1 MDKRLEKRYQIQ
13 VQAHLKTNQRLAPA
27 SKSTDSL
34 GSSFAATQAAWRF
47 YANKKTTLSC
57 LSQPLLEATTRGIEN
72 CCDEYALV
80 IHDWSSVNYL
90 THKSKK
96 DKKILHNEY
105 EQGYELQS
113 SLVVSDR
120 NGMPVGVFAQNL
132 TTIDGVLSSYRDEG
146 LHVEQSHLQELA
158 ERVQWI
164 EKQEVSKPVVHIV
177 DREGDALEWLR
188 ATPKS
193 HWLIRCKQNSTVDFN
208 GRRYRLDELAQEL
221 TYSQEAVE
229 IEYKGKA
236 AGLTFAQANVVLSR
250 AAKPKRLKNQK
261 VKIIEGEALAA
272 QFVVTRLID
281 DQQNVL
287 AQWYLLSN
295 VPDISPQT
303 IATWYYWR
311 WQIECF
317 FKLLK
322 QQGLQLEEWQQ
333 ETALAVAK
341 RLLVASQACVLVW
354 QLQHENTPQANETKT
369 FLVRLTQRQMKK
381 NRPVTP
387 SALMEG
393 LWLFL
398 MMMEVF
404 DNYSAQQLAQFK
416 QVASAFWATS

>member
-1 MDKRLEKRYQIQ
+1 M
-13 VQAHLKTNQRLAPA
+13 QAHLKPNQRLATA
-27 SKSTDSL
+27 SKSTNSL
-34 GSSFAATQAAWRF
+34 GEGFAATQAAWRF
-47 YANKKTTLSC
+47 YANEKTTLSC
-57 LSQPLLEATTRGIEN
+57 LSEPLLEATSVGIEKY
-72 CCDEYALV
+72 CDEYALV
-80 IHDWSSVNYL
+80 VHDWSSVNYSK
-90 THKSKK
+90 HKSKK

-120 NGMPVGVFAQNL
+120 NGVPVGVLAQNL
-132 TTIDGVLSSYRDEG
+132 TTIDGVLSSYRGEG

-158 ERVQWI
+158 ARVQWI
-164 EKQEVSKPVVHIV
+164 EKQEVSKHLVHIV
-177 DREGDALEWLR
+177 DREGDAMEWLR
-188 ATPKS
+188 AVPKS
-193 HWLIRCKQNSTVDFN
+193 RWLVRCRQNSTVNFN
-208 GRRYRLDELAQEL
+208 GRGYKLSELAQEL

-229 IEYKGKA
+229 IEYKGKV
-236 AGLTFAQANVVLSR
+236 AGLTFAQADVVLSR
-250 AAKPKRLKNQK
+250 AAKPKRLNNQK

-281 DQQNVL
+281 EQQNVL
-287 AQWYLLSN
+287 AQWYLLCN
-295 VPDISPQT
+295 VADISPQT

-333 ETALAVAK
+333 ETALAIAK
-341 RLLVASQACVLVW
+341 RLLVACQACVLVW
-354 QLQHENTPQANETKT
+354 QLQHENTPQANETKI

-381 NRPVTP
+381 NKPVTP

-398 MMMEVF
+398 MMSEVF